1 LEALIILKLRK
12 VKSFM
17 NMNFIHAM
25 AALDRIYEGKESYL
39 DEYRKYVIE
48 HKQRVK
54 KFADWLKEN
63 LPELFNEVDEGH
75 FDVYIEEHDASKF
88 SEEEFEPYAQK
99 WFNDGEKTPEYEAAW
114 EHHYKNNEHHP
125 EFWDGQDIPEI
136 FILEMLCDWGSFSI
150 DKGNLNELI
159 SFYYDKARDD
169 EEKNL
174 SENTKAYIEE
184 VLSKIDSVINKEDD

>member
-1 LEALIILKLRK
+1 
-12 VKSFM
+12 M

-39 DEYRKYVIE
+39 DEYKQYVIE

-54 KFADWLKEN
+54 KFADWLKKN

-88 SEEEFEPYAQK
+88 SEEEFEPYARKFFGKQDINGK
-99 WFNDGEKTPEYEAAW
+99 PLEYVPGWDEAW

-174 SENTKAYIEE
+174 SENTKAYIED
-184 VLSKIDSVINKEDD
+184 VLSKIDSVINKEGD